1 MQEVRAER
9 LRSAAVNLAREIGQV
24 LDIDASVRLWDGTR
38 IPLGDDVTSD
48 LALTISDPGVITSL
62 LRWPTLDRLIRHY
75 AAGDV
80 GLDGGTLIDFGR
92 QVGREDVRRRL
103 KRMSK
108 LSLARHL
115 LPFVTAPA
123 RPPGRGR
130 DFTGDAVGDGRSKA
144 DNRDFISFHYD
155 VGNDFY
161 RLFLDPEM
169 VYSCAYF
176 HDSTMS
182 LEDAQVAKLDLV
194 CRKLRLKPGERFLDI
209 GCGWGALVC
218 HAARHYGV
226 TAHGITLS
234 DAQLAVARDKIDAL
248 GLADRV
254 TVEIRDYQDLAG
266 GYDKIASV
274 GMFEHIGLKNIPVY
288 MKTVRGLLADGGLFL
303 NHAISRRAKRRQ
315 SRFAARAEQRALV
328 KYIFPGGELDDVG
341 HTVAAMEQA
350 GFEVHDVEGLRWHY
364 AETTR
369 TWCERLSARRVEA
382 ERLVGAPI
390 TRIWLAYLAG
400 CSLAFERGSARIYQ
414 TLAGKSARG
423 RPSVPLTR
431 ADIYA

>member
-1 MQEVRAER
+1 MQDASALKLRRA
-9 LRSAAVNLAREIGQV
+9 AADLATELARH
-24 LDIDASVRLWDGTR
+24 LDIDASAVLWDGTR
-38 IPLGDDVTSD
+38 IPLGRAVSSD
-48 LALTISDPGVITSL
+48 LALTIAGPGVIASL
-62 LRWPTLDRLIRHY
+62 VRWPTLDRLIRHY
-75 AAGDV
+75 AAGDI
-80 GLDGGTLIDFGR
+80 GLEGGTLLDFGR
-92 QVGREDVRRRL
+92 QVGSDAVRRRM
-103 KRMSK
+103 KQMRK
-108 LSLARHL
+108 LTLVKHL
-115 LPFVTAPA
+115 LPFLTAPA
-123 RPPGRGR
+123 TPPGRSR
-130 DFTGDAVGDGRSKA
+130 DFTGDAVGEGRSKA
-144 DNRDFISFHYD
+144 DNRDFITFHYD

-161 RLFLDPEM
+161 RLFLDAEM

-176 HDSTMS
+176 PDLDTS

-234 DAQLAVARDKIDAL
+234 DAQLAIARQKIRAL
-248 GLADRV
+248 GLEDRV

-274 GMFEHIGLKNIPVY
+274 GMYEHIGLRNIPVY
-288 MKTVRGLLADGGLFL
+288 MKTVRGLLADDGLFL
-303 NHAISRRAKRRQ
+303 NHAISRRAKRRK

-328 KYIFPGGELDDVG
+328 KYIFPGGELDDIG
-341 HTVAAMEQA
+341 HTVSAMERA
-350 GFEVHDVEGLRWHY
+350 GFEVLDVEALRWHY
-364 AETTR
+364 ARTTR
-369 TWCERLSARRVEA
+369 AWCERLHARRAEA
-382 ERLVGAPI
+382 EALVGAGT

-400 CSLAFERGSARIYQ
+400 CALAFERGSARIYQ

-423 RPSVPLTR
+423 QPSVPATR